1 MGFYGRIYKL
11 RIKSCLPNVAPPGR
25 SSAVTSTSI
34 LPPKLMGILVRTEA
48 DKRTDRSDPS
58 VPSYRLTANPALT
71 TLCRVCG
78 SVCVHGGGIA
88 VNSRVWMFANVVRL
102 SRMKFHDS

>member
-1 MGFYGRIYKL
+1 MGFYGRIYQL
-11 RIKSCLPNVAPPGR
+11 QMENCCLPNVAPPGR

-34 LPPKLMGILVRTEA
+34 LPPKLMGILVRTVA

-58 VPSYRLTANPALT
+58 VPSYRLRANPALT

-78 SVCVHGGGIA
+78 GSGGKVWHGGGIT
-88 VNSRVWMFANVVRL
+88 VVL
-102 SRMKFHDS
+102 KLQIN

>member
-1 MGFYGRIYKL
+1 MGFYGRIYQL
-11 RIKSCLPNVAPPGR
+11 QMENCCLPNVAPPGR

-58 VPSYRLTANPALT
+58 VPSYRLIANPALT

-78 SVCVHGGGIA
+78 DSGGGVCA
-88 VNSRVWMFANVVRL
+88 WRGDNC
-102 SRMKFHDS
+102 